1 MTMHLETRAIH
12 APAAELNGSRPVS
25 VPIYQTSVFAFD
37 DAAAC
42 ARALDDPGAGFAY
55 SRYANPTTS
64 ALEAVAA
71 DLEGGAAAMATS
83 SGMGAINA
91 VLLGLLRAG
100 DHVIAQQ
107 CLYGGTFAV
116 FNALAARYGIDVSYV
131 SGRDPAEVTAAVTP
145 RSRLLFLET
154 IANPTIAVS
163 DLPALIAAGHQAGLT
178 CVVDNT
184 FATPVLC
191 RPLEHGADIVVHSAT
206 KYLGGHDDLTLGL
219 VIFAEEQTY
228 RPLWKHTV
236 DLGVAADPFAA
247 WLTLRG
253 LKTLPLRMER
263 HCANAGH
270 LAHRLAVH
278 PAVDQV
284 HWPGL
289 PGHPDHHTAR
299 RILAGFGGM
308 VAFDLAGGRNAG
320 MDFVGALRLAALA
333 TSLGGAETLVLHP
346 ASTSHRQMDAASL
359 RAAGIG
365 EGSIRVS
372 VGLEH
377 PDDLWADFEQA
388 LARLL
393 PVRCRR
399 GRCAARP
406 GRRRATGRGG
416 SRSARGRPP
425 PGSPSER
432 AGGGW
437 RRSPGRCRTG
447 WSISRRPR
455 WSR

>member
-42 ARALDDPGAGFAY
+42 ARALDDPRAGFAY
-55 SRYANPTTS
+55 SRYANPTTT

-71 DLEGGAAAMATS
+71 SLEGGEAALATS

-91 VLLGLLRAG
+91 VLLSSLRPG

-116 FNALAARYGIDVSYV
+116 FTELAARYGIDVSYI
-131 SGRDPAEVTAAVTP
+131 SGGDAAEVTAAASP

-163 DLPALIAAGHQAGLT
+163 DLPALIAAGHRAGLT

-191 RPLEHGADIVVHSAT
+191 RPIEHGADIVIHSAT
-206 KYLGGHDDLTLGL
+206 KYLGGHDDVILGL
-219 VIFAEEQTY
+219 VISAREQAH
-228 RPLWKHTV
+228 RALWKHTV
-236 DLGVAADPFAA
+236 DLGFAADPFAA

-253 LKTLPLRMER
+253 LKTLPLRMDR
-263 HCANAGH
+263 HCANAAH
-270 LAHRLAVH
+270 LARKLAAH
-278 PAVDQV
+278 PAVSRV

-289 PGHPDHHTAR
+289 PDHPDHNTAR
-299 RILAGFGGM
+299 RLLAGFGGM
-308 VAFDLAGGRNAG
+308 VAFDLAGGREAG
-320 MDFVGALRLAALA
+320 LAFVTGLRLAALA
-333 TSLGGAETLVLHP
+333 PSLGGAETLVLHP
-346 ASTSHRQMDAASL
+346 ASTSHRQMDAATL
-359 RAAGIG
+359 RASGIG
-365 EGSIRVS
+365 EGTVRVS

-388 LARLL
+388 LA
-393 PVRCRR
+393 
-399 GRCAARP
+399 
-406 GRRRATGRGG
+406 
-416 SRSARGRPP
+416 
-425 PGSPSER
+425 
-432 AGGGW
+432 AG
-437 RRSPGRCRTG
+437 
-447 WSISRRPR
+447 
-455 WSR
+455 

>member
-12 APAAELNGSRPVS
+12 APATQLNGSRPVS

-71 DLEGGAAAMATS
+71 SLEGGEAALATS

-91 VLLGLLRAG
+91 VLLSSLRPG

-116 FNALAARYGIDVSYV
+116 LTALAARHGIDVSYV
-131 SGRDPAEVTAAVTP
+131 SGRDAAEVTAAASP

-191 RPLEHGADIVVHSAT
+191 RPIEHGADVVIHSAT
-206 KYLGGHDDLTLGL
+206 KYLGGHDDVTLGL
-219 VIFAEEQTY
+219 VISAREQAH
-228 RPLWKHTV
+228 RPLWKHAV

-263 HCANAGH
+263 HCANAAH
-270 LAHRLAVH
+270 LARRLAGH
-278 PAVDQV
+278 PAVTRV

-289 PGHPDHHTAR
+289 PDHPDHDTAR

-308 VAFDLAGGRNAG
+308 VAFDLAGGREAG
-320 MDFVGALRLAALA
+320 LAFVTGLRLAALA

-346 ASTSHRQMDAASL
+346 ASTSHRQMDAATL
-359 RAAGIG
+359 RASGIG
-365 EGSIRVS
+365 EGSVRVS

-388 LARLL
+388 LAA
-393 PVRCRR
+393 V
-399 GRCAARP
+399 
-406 GRRRATGRGG
+406 
-416 SRSARGRPP
+416 
-425 PGSPSER
+425 
-432 AGGGW
+432 
-437 RRSPGRCRTG
+437 
-447 WSISRRPR
+447 
-455 WSR
+455 

>member
-37 DAAAC
+37 DVAAC

-71 DLEGGAAAMATS
+71 DLEGGTAALATS

-91 VLLGLLRAG
+91 VLLGLLRPG

-107 CLYGGTFAV
+107 CLYGGTFSV
-116 FNALAARYGIDVSYV
+116 FTTLAARYGIDVSYV
-131 SGRDPAEVTAAVTP
+131 SGRDPAEVTAAAEP
-145 RSRLLFLET
+145 RTRLLFLET

-191 RPLEHGADIVVHSAT
+191 RPIEHGADIVLHSAT
-206 KYLGGHDDLTLGL
+206 KYLGGHDDVTIGL
-219 VIFAEEQTY
+219 VIFADEQPH

-253 LKTLPLRMER
+253 LKTLALRMER
-263 HCANAGH
+263 HCASAAKIAGW
-270 LAHRLAVH
+270 LERH
-278 PAVDQV
+278 PKVRRV
-284 HWPGL
+284 FYPGL
-289 PGHPDHHTAR
+289 ASHPQHA
-299 RILAGFGGM
+299 LAKTQMHRFGGM
-308 VAFDLAGGRNAG
+308 ISAEPLMTHGSVPAEVRASLGIGDSLVRLSVGIEDADDLIADLA
-320 MDFVGALRLAALA
+320 AAL
-333 TSLGGAETLVLHP
+333 G
-346 ASTSHRQMDAASL
+346 
-359 RAAGIG
+359 
-365 EGSIRVS
+365 
-372 VGLEH
+372 
-377 PDDLWADFEQA
+377 
-388 LARLL
+388 
-393 PVRCRR
+393 
-399 GRCAARP
+399 
-406 GRRRATGRGG
+406 
-416 SRSARGRPP
+416 
-425 PGSPSER
+425 
-432 AGGGW
+432 
-437 RRSPGRCRTG
+437 
-447 WSISRRPR
+447 
-455 WSR
+455 

>member
-12 APAAELNGSRPVS
+12 APAVELNGSRPVS

-55 SRYANPTTS
+55 SRYANPTTT

-71 DLEGGAAAMATS
+71 SLEGGEAALATS

-91 VLLGLLRAG
+91 VLLSSLRPG

-116 FNALAARYGIDVSYV
+116 FTELAARYGIDVSYV
-131 SGRDPAEVTAAVTP
+131 SGRDAAEVTAAVSP

-163 DLPALIAAGHQAGLT
+163 DLPALIAAGHRAGLT

-191 RPLEHGADIVVHSAT
+191 RPIEHGADVVIHSAT
-206 KYLGGHDDLTLGL
+206 KYLGGHDDVMLGL
-219 VIFAEEQTY
+219 VISAREQAHQA
-228 RPLWKHTV
+228 LWKHAV
-236 DLGVAADPFAA
+236 DLGFAADPFAA

-253 LKTLPLRMER
+253 LKTLPLRMDR
-263 HCANAGH
+263 HCANAAH
-270 LAHRLAVH
+270 LARKLAAH
-278 PAVDQV
+278 PAVTRV

-289 PGHPDHHTAR
+289 PDHPDHDTAR
-299 RILAGFGGM
+299 RLLAGFGGM
-308 VAFDLAGGRNAG
+308 VAFDLAGGRDAG
-320 MDFVGALRLAALA
+320 LAFVTGLRLAALA
-333 TSLGGAETLVLHP
+333 PSLGGAETLVLHP
-346 ASTSHRQMDAASL
+346 ASTSHRQMDAATL
-359 RAAGIG
+359 RASGIG
-365 EGSIRVS
+365 EGTVRVS

-388 LARLL
+388 LA
-393 PVRCRR
+393 
-399 GRCAARP
+399 
-406 GRRRATGRGG
+406 
-416 SRSARGRPP
+416 
-425 PGSPSER
+425 
-432 AGGGW
+432 AG
-437 RRSPGRCRTG
+437 
-447 WSISRRPR
+447 
-455 WSR
+455 

>member
-71 DLEGGAAAMATS
+71 SLEGGQAALATS

-91 VLLGLLRAG
+91 VLLSSLRPG

-116 FNALAARYGIDVSYV
+116 FTELAARYGIEVSYV
-131 SGRDPAEVTAAVTP
+131 SGREAAEVTAAATP
-145 RSRLLFLET
+145 RSRMLFLET

-163 DLPALIAAGHQAGLT
+163 DLPALMAAGHQAGLT

-191 RPLEHGADIVVHSAT
+191 RPIEHGADIVIHSAT
-206 KYLGGHDDLTLGL
+206 KYLGGHDDVTLGL
-219 VIFAEEQTY
+219 VISAREQAH
-228 RPLWKHTV
+228 RALWKYAV

-263 HCANAGH
+263 HCANAAY
-270 LAHRLAVH
+270 LARKLAAH
-278 PAVDQV
+278 PAVTGV

-289 PGHPDHHTAR
+289 PDHPDHDTAR

-308 VAFDLAGGRNAG
+308 VAFDLAGGREAG
-320 MDFVGALRLAALA
+320 MAFVTGLRLAALA

-346 ASTSHRQMDAASL
+346 ASTSHRQMDAATL
-359 RAAGIG
+359 RASGIA
-365 EGSIRVS
+365 EGSVRVS

-388 LARLL
+388 LA
-393 PVRCRR
+393 
-399 GRCAARP
+399 
-406 GRRRATGRGG
+406 
-416 SRSARGRPP
+416 
-425 PGSPSER
+425 
-432 AGGGW
+432 AG
-437 RRSPGRCRTG
+437 
-447 WSISRRPR
+447 
-455 WSR
+455 

>member
-1 MTMHLETRAIH
+1 
-12 APAAELNGSRPVS
+12 
-25 VPIYQTSVFAFD
+25 VFAFD

-42 ARALDDPGAGFAY
+42 ARALDDPRAGFAY

-71 DLEGGAAAMATS
+71 DLEGGAAALAVS

-91 VLLGLLRAG
+91 VLLGLLRPG

-116 FNALAARYGIDVSYV
+116 FTALAARYGIDVSYV
-131 SGRDPAEVTAAVTP
+131 SGRDPAEVTAAASD

-154 IANPTIAVS
+154 IANPTIAVG

-191 RPLEHGADIVVHSAT
+191 RPIEHGADIVVHSAT

-219 VIFAEEQTY
+219 VISAREQEH

-253 LKTLPLRMER
+253 LKTLSLRMER
-263 HCANAGH
+263 HCASAAH
-270 LAHRLAVH
+270 LAERLAAC
-278 PAVDQV
+278 PAVTRV

-289 PGHPDHHTAR
+289 PDHPDHATAR
-299 RILAGFGGM
+299 RLLDGFGGM
-308 VAFDLAGGRNAG
+308 VAFDLAGGRDAG
-320 MDFVGALRLAALA
+320 LAFVSRLRLAALA
-333 TSLGGAETLVLHP
+333 ASLGGAETLVLHP

-359 RAAGIG
+359 RAAGIE
-365 EGSIRVS
+365 EGSVRVS

-388 LARLL
+388 LAGL
-393 PVRCRR
+393 
-399 GRCAARP
+399 
-406 GRRRATGRGG
+406 
-416 SRSARGRPP
+416 
-425 PGSPSER
+425 
-432 AGGGW
+432 
-437 RRSPGRCRTG
+437 
-447 WSISRRPR
+447 
-455 WSR
+455 